1 MSTKKS
7 IYLDY
12 AAATPMDPRV
22 TALVS
27 KLMREPWGNPSGAYA
42 TAKKA
47 KQILE
52 QARQE
57 VAGILGVKSGEII
70 FTGSGTESDNL
81 AILGVVHHYQGQG
94 KHVIISAIE
103 HLAVKR
109 AVERLKK
116 QGFVVS
122 ELAVSKKGIVSPEEL
137 QKHLRR
143 DTILV
148 SVMHA
153 NNEIGT
159 IQPLKEMAEVLRKHR
174 QRYSLERP
182 FFHTD
187 ACQTAGFLNIRPQ
200 NLGVDLLSFNGSKI
214 YGPKGVG
221 VLYKKNNVQVEP
233 ILLGGSQER
242 GWRAGTENVALATGL
257 ALALTIAEKEKK
269 EEVKRLTL
277 LRDNFINQVLA
288 EILDSR
294 LNGDFL
300 RRLSN
305 NINLSFKGVDGE
317 MLMLA
322 LSQRGIECST
332 GSACTTGE
340 TGPSHVLKAMGVL
353 RGWGNVRITLG
364 RQTTSQELN
373 RAGHILKKEVERL
386 RRFS

>member
-1 MSTKKS
+1 MSTKKT

-12 AAATPMDPRV
+12 AATTPLDPRV

-27 KLMREPWGNPSGAYA
+27 KLMREVWGNPSGAYA

-57 VAGILGVKSGEII
+57 VAGVLGVKSGEVI

-81 AILGVVHHYQGQG
+81 AIRGVAHYYQDQG

-109 AVERLKK
+109 VAERLSK

-137 QKHLRR
+137 QKCLRR

-159 IQPLKEMAEVLRKHR
+159 IQPLKEIAEVLRKHR
-174 QRYSLERP
+174 QRYGLERP

-187 ACQTAGFLNIRPQ
+187 ACQTAGLLNIRPQ
-200 NLGVDLLSFNGSKI
+200 NLGVGLLTLNGSKI

-221 VLYKKNNVQVEP
+221 VLYKKNNIQIEP
-233 ILLGGSQER
+233 MLLGGSQER
-242 GWRAGTENVALATGL
+242 GWRAGTENVALAAGL
-257 ALALTIAEKEKK
+257 ALALTIAEKGKK
-269 EEVKRLTL
+269 EENRHLTI
-277 LRDNFINQVLA
+277 LRDNFIKKILA
-288 EILDSR
+288 ETPDSQ
-294 LNGDFL
+294 LNGDL
-300 RRLSN
+300 LHRLPN

-322 LSQRGIECST
+322 LSQRGIEVST

-340 TGPSHVLKAMGVL
+340 TAPSHVLKAIGVL
-353 RGWGNVRITLG
+353 PGWGNVRITLG
-364 RQTTSQELN
+364 RQTISHELN
-373 RAGHILKKEVERL
+373 RAGHILKKEVARL
-386 RRFS
+386 RTI

>member
-1 MSTKKS
+1 MSIKKT

-12 AAATPMDPRV
+12 AAATPTDPRV
-22 TALVS
+22 ITLVS
-27 KLMREPWGNPSGAYA
+27 KLMRDYWGNPSGVYA

-57 VAGILGVKSGEII
+57 VAGVLGVKSGEII

-81 AILGVVHHYQGQG
+81 AILGVAQRYQDRG
-94 KHVIISAIE
+94 KHIIISAIE

-109 AVERLKK
+109 VVEKLKK
-116 QGFVVS
+116 QGFTVS
-122 ELAVSKKGIVSPEEL
+122 ELVVSKKGIINPAEL
-137 QKHLRR
+137 QKALHR

-174 QRYSLERP
+174 QRYSNEWP

-187 ACQTAGFLNIRPQ
+187 GCQSAGFLNIHPQ
-200 NLGVDLLSFNGSKI
+200 NLGVDLLSFDGSKI

-221 VLYKKNNVQVEP
+221 VLYKRNKVQVEP
-233 ILLGGSQER
+233 MLLGGSQEG
-242 GWRAGTENVALATGL
+242 GWRAGTENVALAAGL
-257 ALALTIAEKEKK
+257 ALALTIAEKGKK
-269 EEVKRLTL
+269 EETKRLTL
-277 LRDNFINQVLA
+277 LRDNFINQVLVK
-288 EILDSR
+288 ITDSQ
-294 LNGDFL
+294 LNGDL
-300 RRLSN
+300 LHRLPN
-305 NINLSFKGVDGE
+305 NINFSFKGVDGE

-322 LSQRGIECST
+322 LSQRGIEVST

-340 TGPSHVLKAMGVL
+340 TGPSHVLKAIGNPH
-353 RGWGNVRITLG
+353 GWGNVRITLG
-364 RQTTSQELN
+364 RQTIQRELSYT
-373 RAGHILKKEVERL
+373 ADILKKEVARL
-386 RRFS
+386 RFI